1 MLSKIVA
8 AALATAA
15 LALSGAA
22 QAADLKACAVP
33 ANVVPAPS
41 EIPPADQIH
50 TDVPIAAYL
59 LALFWSPES
68 CRSNIPESD
77 KAIQCEANS
86 FGFTVHGLWPN
97 GPDRI
102 HPRYCKPSPP
112 INLKTVKA
120 NLCMTPSPWLLQH
133 EWQAHGTCDWPTPEA
148 YFKKAR
154 AVRSTLNVPDLT
166 PDANGTMTAGQVRE
180 AFLRRNRGLRAEGL
194 NVRVNKDNRLT
205 EVWVCLDLKF
215 KPAAC
220 RGSNG
225 TPDAVTIRV
234 TPKR

>member
-1 MLSKIVA
+1 MLSKIVGTVAVA
-8 AALATAA
+8 ACLA
-15 LALSGAA
+15 GAA
-22 QAADLKACAVP
+22 QASSLKSCAIP
-33 ANVVPAPS
+33 PDVVPAPS
-41 EIPPADQIH
+41 EIPPADEIH
-50 TDVPIAAYL
+50 PDVPIAAYL
-59 LALFWSPES
+59 LALYWSPEA

-97 GPDRI
+97 GPDRV

-112 INLKTVKA
+112 MRLKTVKA

-133 EWQAHGTCDWPTPEA
+133 EWQAHGTCQWPTPEA

-154 AVRSTLNVPDLT
+154 AVRATLNVPDLT
-166 PDANGTMTAGQVRE
+166 PDTNGTLTAGQVRE
-180 AFLRRNRGLRAEGL
+180 AFLKGNRGLTRQGL

-220 RGSNG
+220 RGGSG
-225 TPDAVTIRV
+225 TPDPVTIRV